1 MIEIPIFKDTS
12 SDFTQNI
19 ELDNLII
26 TIRLVWNIRCN
37 DWFISIETSN
47 GNKIDFIRLVFN
59 YPIINQYKY
68 LFPDI
73 SGDFFVQLYNNINT
87 DTITYNNLGKDL
99 ALYYYTESE
108 VDEWKVENGL
118 D

>member
-1 MIEIPIFKDTS
+1 MIEIPIYSSAS

-19 ELDNLII
+19 ELDQLIV
-26 TIRLVWNIRCN
+26 TIRIIWNTRCD
-37 DWFISIETSN
+37 DWFISVETSN

-59 YPIINQYKY
+59 FPILNQYKY

-73 SGDFFVQLYNNINT
+73 DGNFFVQLYNNINT
-87 DTITYNNLGKDL
+87 DIITYDNLGVDL
-99 ALYYYTESE
+99 ALYYYTASE
-108 VDEWKVENGL
+108 VETWKDEYGL